1 MARRKNLPEAV
12 RAKCHLANRLRQVRT
27 ELFGDRGGPT
37 VARRLG
43 LPIRTWYNYEAGV
56 TVPAEVLLRF
66 VELTNVEP
74 LWLLDGRGPRY
85 RSQPAPRAPE
95 DDSVPDLLRAA
106 LRRLERARAEGSA
119 VATIV
124 RQAVPDPDTEVLG
137 REGDGEATTAG
148 PDASW
153 YEQLRDEWRG
163 AVRDGR
169 CVRVDGDDMAPIIAD
184 GGTVVV
190 AAEAEGPDALD
201 GHLVLARVEGREVVR
216 WFRRSG
222 RFALLRAENPA
233 AEPGTLLLPLDSPD
247 GAPELRRVLWVSTA
261 H

>member
-1 MARRKNLPEAV
+1 MARHKNHPELV
-12 RAKCHLANRLRQVRT
+12 RTKCSLASRLRQVRT

-74 LWLLDGRGPRY
+74 LWLLDGRGPKF
-85 RSQPAPRAPE
+85 RSQAAPTAAE
-95 DDSVPDLLRAA
+95 DDTVSGLLRAA
-106 LRRLERARAEGSA
+106 LRRLEQARAEGPCVPA
-119 VATIV
+119 VA
-124 RQAVPDPDTEVLG
+124 RRAGAEPASDAVGPNGE
-137 REGDGEATTAG
+137 EGATA
-148 PDASW
+148 PSW
-153 YEQLRDEWRG
+153 YERVRDEWRG
-163 AVRDGR
+163 ALRDGR
-169 CVRVDGDDMAPIIAD
+169 CVRIEGDDMAPIIAD
-184 GGTVVV
+184 GGTVVI
-190 AAEAEGPDALD
+190 AAEAEGPDELD
-201 GHLVLARVEGREVVR
+201 GRLVLARVEGREVVR

-233 AEPGTLLLPLDSPD
+233 AEPGTLLLPLDGPD
-247 GAPELRRVLWVSTA
+247 GPPDLRRVLWVSTP